1 MSELVRRAL
10 RVLVLGSLAA
20 AGAAF
25 AQSQTQAQPQQP
37 PAGPIAAESFYRHP
51 DIEAAVIY
59 PEEGHGWL
67 RIESRLDFAQRV
79 ERFLAKNLQ

>member
-51 DIEAAVIY
+51 DIEAA
-59 PEEGHGWL
+59 
-67 RIESRLDFAQRV
+67 
-79 ERFLAKNLQ
+79 